1 MQNDIQKASLWKRI
15 AAGIL
20 DLILLAVLATGFC
33 WALSALL
40 NYNSHLEKSEAIE
53 AKYMAEF
60 GLQADMN
67 ADKFAEMTPEAQR
80 DYEARVAAADAA
92 LNADDEAMYT
102 YTMVLNLS
110 LIIATGGILLAT
122 LLLEFLVPM
131 LLGNGQTVGKKVF
144 GLCVI
149 RIDGVKLTPLQLFVR
164 VLLGRYTVETMI
176 PVYAVVMAFVG
187 SLNLFMIILVA
198 VLLLVEIITIAV
210 TRNNYLLHD
219 LMAGTV
225 VADYGSQQIF
235 KTTEDLIAHQQRIA
249 AERAAR
255 QNY

>member
-122 LLLEFLVPM
+122 LLLEFLV
-131 LLGNGQTVGKKVF
+131 
-144 GLCVI
+144 
-149 RIDGVKLTPLQLFVR
+149 RW
-164 VLLGRYTVETMI
+164 
-176 PVYAVVMAFVG
+176 
-187 SLNLFMIILVA
+187 
-198 VLLLVEIITIAV
+198 
-210 TRNNYLLHD
+210 
-219 LMAGTV
+219 
-225 VADYGSQQIF
+225 
-235 KTTEDLIAHQQRIA
+235 
-249 AERAAR
+249 
-255 QNY
+255 